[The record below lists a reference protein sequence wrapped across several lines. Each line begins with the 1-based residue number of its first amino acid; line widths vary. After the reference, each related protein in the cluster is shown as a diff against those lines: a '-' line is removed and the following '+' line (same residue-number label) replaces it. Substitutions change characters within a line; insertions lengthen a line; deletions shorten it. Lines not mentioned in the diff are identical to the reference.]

1 MHNLWQC
8 STQYCST
15 VILPSLLHLLSSRSH
30 THTHTRARARG
41 GGGGGIYNESANP
54 QGTVSHPAPLIMDQL
69 CIGIELTPKGC

>member
-8 STQYCST
+8 SAQYCST

-30 THTHTRARARG
+30 TRTHARTLSRKG
-41 GGGGGIYNESANP
+41 EYTLSANP

-69 CIGIELTPKGC
+69 CIGIEFELTPKGC